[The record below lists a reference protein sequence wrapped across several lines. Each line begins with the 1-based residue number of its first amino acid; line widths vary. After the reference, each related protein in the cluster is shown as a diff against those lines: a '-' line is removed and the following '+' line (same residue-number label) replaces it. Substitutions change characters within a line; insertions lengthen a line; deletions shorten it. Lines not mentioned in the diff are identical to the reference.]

1 MQVIV
6 ALREDLSLKR
16 EASIELSRKSISVTL
31 SGVAVLCGDLAHDVD
46 GEGSDWLVEDEL
58 PGFDGARFLVFDLR
72 KRESFVDW
80 PAPLA
85 ADCGGGGTDRTLLIG
100 GKGEAQKRATAR
112 QCATARPTPRRTA
125 LCSAAAADAP
135 TNPCP
140 PNPAAPPPPPRPAAA
155 PPQEPLPNV
164 RGRLASY
171 QVLQKLPSNVRCDV
185 YARAPRGIAGVVEE
199 EVGEMMLHFVGKV
212 VAEGSAEA
220 PAAAT
225 QAAALA
231 AQEVRT
237 RSLVR
242 SRATPSPS
250 PHPRAAA
257 LGPLPPAPSP
267 AASRSPGARQGAR
280 APAQARDLRDAARRA
295 DGAVARPRQL
305 RDGGR
310 AEHRLDAPVG
320 SPSTQV

>member
-140 PNPAAPPPPPRPAAA
+140 PNPAAPPPPPV
-155 PPQEPLPNV
+155 PPPP
-164 RGRLASY
+164 
-171 QVLQKLPSNVRCDV
+171 P
-185 YARAPRGIAGVVEE
+185 PRNRFLTFVAG
-199 EVGEMMLHFVGKV
+199 
-212 VAEGSAEA
+212 S
-220 PAAAT
+220 P
-225 QAAALA
+225 
-231 AQEVRT
+231 RT
-237 RSLVR
+237 RSCRSCPPTCAATSMPVR
-242 SRATPSPS
+242 
-250 PHPRAAA
+250 RAASQ
-257 LGPLPPAPSP
+257 GW
-267 AASRSPGARQGAR
+267 SRRRSAR
-280 APAQARDLRDAARRA
+280 
-295 DGAVARPRQL
+295 
-305 RDGGR
+305 
-310 AEHRLDAPVG
+310 
-320 SPSTQV
+320 